1 MSGKALAF
9 IRIWPPSDVI
19 LTRTGMDDLNNVLV
33 LTIFV
38 GSVVAVI
45 VGYLLAWRANRTAY
59 RRAGSLMTAVVA
71 GFAGLVGVWW
81 AIGAVSPIP
90 PPDGTSLWEVAVARS
105 LFPFTVC
112 MLGSCHKARASSTV
126 SQFPSL
132 MPNFFAPFTR
142 RIPAAKSG
150 LSNPVSAAS

>member
-1 MSGKALAF
+1 
-9 IRIWPPSDVI
+9 
-19 LTRTGMDDLNNVLV
+19 MDDLNNVLV
-33 LTIFV
+33 LMIFA

-90 PPDGTSLWEVAVARS
+90 PPDGTSLWEVAVAL
-105 LFPFTVC
+105 LFLLPFP
-112 MLGSCHKARASSTV
+112 LGAFYICAKFIRQAR
-126 SQFPSL
+126 
-132 MPNFFAPFTR
+132 R
-142 RIPAAKSG
+142 G
-150 LSNPVSAAS
+150 

>member
-1 MSGKALAF
+1 
-9 IRIWPPSDVI
+9 
-19 LTRTGMDDLNNVLV
+19 MDDLNNVLV
-33 LTIFV
+33 LTIFA

-90 PPDGTSLWEVAVARS
+90 PPDGTSLWEVAVAL
-105 LFPFTVC
+105 LFLLPFP
-112 MLGSCHKARASSTV
+112 LGAFYICAKFIRQAR
-126 SQFPSL
+126 
-132 MPNFFAPFTR
+132 R
-142 RIPAAKSG
+142 G
-150 LSNPVSAAS
+150 